1 MSATVERSDE
11 QALKFYTA
19 CFDGNL
25 EEVQRIV
32 KETPNLELNRVIH
45 GGTAFAAAVQNSH
58 LDVRS
63 PASEARSRRVAQR
76 SRRRR
81 VAGKVGRASRAGG
94 ARPASRVDV
103 VRV

>member
-1 MSATVERSDE
+1 MAAGPVARAADMAASSSNDE

-58 LDVRS
+58 LD
-63 PASEARSRRVAQR
+63 ARERRFL
-76 SRRRR
+76 
-81 VAGKVGRASRAGG
+81 
-94 ARPASRVDV
+94 
-103 VRV
+103 

>member
-58 LDVRS
+58 LD
-63 PASEARSRRVAQR
+63 ARERRFL
-76 SRRRR
+76 
-81 VAGKVGRASRAGG
+81 
-94 ARPASRVDV
+94 
-103 VRV
+103 

>member
-58 LDVRS
+58 LD
-63 PASEARSRRVAQR
+63 ARGRRPPR
-76 SRRRR
+76 GERR
-81 VAGKVGRASRAGG
+81 
-94 ARPASRVDV
+94 ARPGGRPRAE
-103 VRV
+103 